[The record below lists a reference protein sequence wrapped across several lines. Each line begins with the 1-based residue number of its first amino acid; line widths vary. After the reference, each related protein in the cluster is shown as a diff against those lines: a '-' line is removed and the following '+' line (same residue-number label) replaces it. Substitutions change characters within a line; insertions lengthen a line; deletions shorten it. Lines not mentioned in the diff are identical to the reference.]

1 MDSWFLVHVCG
12 EWTLEEWCDSL
23 LATRALT
30 LFFYIV
36 IYSVPLLCAAYYIEQ
51 YFKLLK
57 VAYRSVE
64 HYLNSFG
71 NIDPDQLR
79 VIAAGQ
85 VGVVAPG
92 VGSPQAADYPV
103 GSSSTGVSGG
113 VGTYQLQQQQQQQ
126 QQSPGDAYY
135 PSQSH
140 TQPSTQVSSVKV
152 PPEAV

>member
-12 EWTLEEWCDSL
+12 EWTLEEC
-23 LATRALT
+23 
-30 LFFYIV
+30 V

-113 VGTYQLQQQQQQQ
+113 VGTYQLQQQQ
-126 QQSPGDAYY
+126 PLGDAYY
-135 PSQSH
+135 SSQSH
-140 TQPSTQVSSVKV
+140 TQTFTQVSPVKV